1 MLCLS
6 LFQDCILECSF
17 FFLYIHFSR
26 KYYAVTQQNLQ
37 YLSRKCTEVLFYRE
51 ERASFT
57 SRQKGNQIQYK
68 ERKKNKGKTLTLRED
83 KLCKLVD
90 RGKNK
95 IQYRLNSNLSFF
107 SIICCCGGVLLCF
120 LPYMLKNKQTE
131 VLEKTFHKWQKNLQR
146 QTNETHYQ
154 LKSCRKKTGLA

>member
-1 MLCLS
+1 MLSHNRTCNICLENVQKCYFTGKNVHH
-6 LFQDCILECSF
+6 L
-17 FFLYIHFSR
+17 
-26 KYYAVTQQNLQ
+26 LQ
-37 YLSRKCTEVLFYRE
+37 GK
-51 ERASFT
+51 
-57 SRQKGNQIQYK
+57 KGTK
-68 ERKKNKGKTLTLRED
+68 SSTKRKKNKGKTLTLRED

-120 LPYMLKNKQTE
+120 LPYMPKNKQTE